1 MNCGVPFW
9 EQQKYI
15 TCTLLISFWTNVKQE
30 IFQYFAETYLKKID
44 AYKTK

>member
-1 MNCGVPFW
+1 MNCGIPFW

-15 TCTLLISFWTNVKQE
+15 TCTLLISFWTNVKKE
-30 IFQYFAETYLKKID
+30 FQYFAETYLKKIY